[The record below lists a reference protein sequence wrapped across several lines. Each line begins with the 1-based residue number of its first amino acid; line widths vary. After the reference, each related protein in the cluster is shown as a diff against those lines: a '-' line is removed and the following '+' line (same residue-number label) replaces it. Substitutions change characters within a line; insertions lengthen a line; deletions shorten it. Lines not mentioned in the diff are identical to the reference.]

1 MKKGGSKKSKKKK
14 SLNAQ
19 GQKYKAEFKGRIK
32 IVEWNININIY
43 KIEPRIN

>member
-32 IVEWNININIY
+32 IVE
-43 KIEPRIN
+43 